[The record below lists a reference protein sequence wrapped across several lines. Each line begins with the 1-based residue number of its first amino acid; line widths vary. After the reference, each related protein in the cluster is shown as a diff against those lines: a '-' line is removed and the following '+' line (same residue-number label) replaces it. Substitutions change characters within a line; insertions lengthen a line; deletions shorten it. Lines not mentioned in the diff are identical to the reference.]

1 MVGGAEKQPKKHVCM
16 YIHTQKKINKSQSQ
30 KTQQRWSPLYVGQLL
45 LNMRLVFE
53 WINPLSLCQ
62 RKLIFISQQ
71 VQVTIYL
78 LTFVSVTRI
87 SFILS
92 YDKI

>member
-1 MVGGAEKQPKKHVCM
+1 MVGRGQKNNQKSMCACT
-16 YIHTQKKINKSQSQ
+16 YTQKKNKSQ